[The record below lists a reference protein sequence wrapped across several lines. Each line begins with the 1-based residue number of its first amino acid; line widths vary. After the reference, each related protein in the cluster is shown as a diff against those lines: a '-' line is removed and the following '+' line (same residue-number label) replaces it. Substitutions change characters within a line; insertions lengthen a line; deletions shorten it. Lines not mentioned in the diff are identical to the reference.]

1 MKLYVVITMGFCC
14 MLFAGCSEMEQNQN
28 RHLINSGLIN
38 TYKDTSVQNAI
49 ISQHTLYPY
58 HFVNNS
64 AELNELGLRDI
75 AVLSAHF
82 DRNPG
87 QLNIRHGNVS
97 TDLYVDRID
106 FVLDKLKKAGINTRK
121 IDITDGMPGGSG
133 MTSDAVIVALED
145 ERNISSNSY
154 E

>member
-1 MKLYVVITMGFCC
+1 MKLYVIITMGFCC
-14 MLFAGCSEMEQNQN
+14 MLFAGCSEVEQNQN
-28 RHLINSGLIN
+28 RHLINSELIN

-82 DRNPG
+82 AQNPG
-87 QLNIRHGNVS
+87 QLNIRHDSVS
-97 TDLYVDRID
+97 TNLYADRIN
-106 FVLDKLKKAGINTRK
+106 FVLDKLKEAGINTK
-121 IDITDGMPGGSG
+121 QVNITDGMPGGSG
-133 MTSDAVIVALED
+133 ITSDAIIVILDGE
-145 ERNISSNSY
+145 
-154 E
+154 

>member
-1 MKLYVVITMGFCC
+1 MKLYVIITMGFCC

-28 RHLINSGLIN
+28 RHLISSGLIN

-58 HFVNNS
+58 HFVNN
-64 AELNELGLRDI
+64 AAKLNELGLRDI

-82 DRNPG
+82 VENPG

-97 TDLYVDRID
+97 TNLYADRIN
-106 FVLDKLKKAGINTRK
+106 FVLDKLKEAGINTK
-121 IDITDGMPGGSG
+121 QVDIADGMPGGSG
-133 MTSDAVIVALED
+133 ITSDAIIVILKDDNV
-145 ERNISSNSY
+145 SSY
-154 E
+154 K